1 MLPNPALFLVQPC
14 CPGLCAQ
21 SRAGLPAGESVCPAH
36 HQLQPGAPWREFCHV
51 TSSPRCQSCFPGAPS
66 EQEGTEAELSLCSSQ
81 PEPPELP
88 ELLTGLGTP
97 SSSSSSGDGLAGKRS
112 KMKHSLAKALYD
124 NKAECSDELA
134 FRRGDIVT
142 VLEQH
147 VAGSEGWWRC
157 SLHGHHGLAPANRLQ
172 LLPPSAAHGP
182 AEPPATLSIYQVPS
196 VPKASAASATYE
208 RMEGWVQPHA
218 VYQVPALAAQLLS
231 ERTKRSTQ
239 QHLFTLPRACRASAP
254 NIRGEVYDVPSSQH
268 RSLLPQS
275 GATPPSAR
283 KGSML
288 GRSTESFQAEQKQLY
303 NIPSKPEKAGA
314 GSQDSA
320 AGNLY
325 DVPPKRE
332 LDDSENKSQKKCWG
346 HYNTLPNPRKSE
358 WIYDIPVSPE
368 NSAFKASPPGQPV
381 EKQVLYDI
389 PPARYKAA
397 ATAAEARAGTPQLYD
412 IPPAQRKLTL
422 PAIPLYDV
430 PPSRDALLLPQNSS
444 SELPPRLLAA
454 KADSQS
460 SEENVYDIP
469 KGLPSAGH
477 SKKEMEDNSEG
488 SGDQARGASPQLSM
502 DAKSEND
509 TLCVSST
516 LSSSSTS
523 SAESFPTLSPSPE
536 PVQEI
541 KLELEA
547 AIETLTR
554 LQHGVSSSIA
564 SLMIFVSSKWR
575 LQEHLEKS
583 LEEIHRAVD
592 HIKVS
597 LGEFL
602 AFAQALKGNASN
614 LTDNN
619 LQARIK
625 KQLEILMNS
634 YKILTETREALN
646 SCSWSLEALVLRKPQ
661 NNPDDLDRFVMVA
674 RTIPDDIKRFVS
686 IIIANGKLLF
696 RKNEKEQEKKQPE
709 VSLEC
714 KMAKQIPVP
723 RRVEIESLQRN
734 APQKCSQS
742 QVPVEK
748 PEENCSEDCDYVQLQ
763 VLPCAKKTENASRK
777 TPLPEHCRLCFAALH
792 KAIGVFTASLSSQ
805 QPPEI
810 FISHSKLIIM
820 VGQRLVDSLC
830 QESQE
835 REARS
840 DILQGSSR
848 FCSLLKKLALATKGA
863 ALTFPN
869 AQASRELREHAE
881 ELAKYAQQLRATLD

>member
-1 MLPNPALFLVQPC
+1 TRVC
-14 CPGLCAQ
+14 SCPQ
-21 SRAGLPAGESVCPAH
+21 
-36 HQLQPGAPWREFCHV
+36 
-51 TSSPRCQSCFPGAPS
+51 
-66 EQEGTEAELSLCSSQ
+66 
-81 PEPPELP
+81 
-88 ELLTGLGTP
+88 
-97 SSSSSSGDGLAGKRS
+97 
-112 KMKHSLAKALYD
+112 HSLAKALYD
-124 NKAECSDELA
+124 NKAECPDELA

-142 VLEQH
+142 VLEQR
-147 VAGSEGWWRC
+147 VPGSEGWWRC
-157 SLHGHHGLAPANRLQ
+157 SLHGQHGLAPANRLQ
-172 LLPPSAAHGP
+172 LLPPSA
-182 AEPPATLSIYQVPS
+182 EPPASHGIYQVPS
-196 VPKASAASATYE
+196 VPSVPKATVLSATYE
-208 RMEGWVQPHA
+208 RMEGWVQPQPL
-218 VYQVPALAAQLLS
+218 YQVPALAAQLLS

-239 QHLFTLPRACRASAP
+239 QHLVTLPRACRASAP

-268 RSLLPQS
+268 RGSLLPQQS
-275 GATPPSAR
+275 ATPPSTR

-314 GSQDSA
+314 GSQDSP
-320 AGNLY
+320 AGSLY

-332 LDDSENKSQKKCWG
+332 LDDSDNKSQKCWG

-368 NSAFKASPPGQPV
+368 NSGFKPSPAGQPV

-389 PPARYKAA
+389 PPARYRAA
-397 ATAAEARAGTPQLYD
+397 ATATEGKAGSPELYD

-422 PAIPLYDV
+422 PEIPLYDV
-430 PPSRDALLLPQNSS
+430 PPSRDLLLLPQSSS
-444 SELPPRLLAA
+444 SELPPRPLAA
-454 KADSQS
+454 KAENQI

-477 SKKEMEDNSEG
+477 CKKEMENNSGG
-488 SGDQARGASPQLSM
+488 SGDQAHGASPQLSM
-502 DAKSEND
+502 DAKSESD
-509 TLCVSST
+509 SLCVSSVDST
-516 LSSSSTS
+516 LSSSSSS
-523 SAESFPTLSPSPE
+523 SAESFSALSPSPE

-646 SCSWSLEALVLRKPQ
+646 SCNWSLEALVLRKPQ

-674 RTIPDDIKRFVS
+674 RTIPEDIKRFVS

-696 RKNEKEQEKKQPE
+696 RKNEKEQEKKQPK
-709 VSLEC
+709 VNPEC

-723 RRVEIESLQRN
+723 RRVEMESLQRN
-734 APQKCSQS
+734 APEKSS
-742 QVPVEK
+742 PSRVPVQK

-763 VLPCAKKTENASRK
+763 VLPCAKKTENLRK
-777 TPLPEHCRLCFAALH
+777 IPLPEHCRLCFAALH
-792 KAIGVFTASLSSQ
+792 KAIGVFTASLGSQ

-820 VGQRLVDSLC
+820 VGQRLVDALC
-830 QESQE
+830 QETQE
-835 REARS
+835 RRS
-840 DILQGSSR
+840 DILQSSSR
-848 FCSLLKKLALATKGA
+848 FCSLLKSLALATKSA
-863 ALTFPN
+863 ALKFPD
-869 AQASRELREHAE
+869 AEASRELREQAE
-881 ELAKYAQQLRATLD
+881 ELAKYTQQFRAMMD

>member
-1 MLPNPALFLVQPC
+1 MTAMDAKPRSSTT
-14 CPGLCAQ
+14 AQ
-21 SRAGLPAGESVCPAH
+21 
-36 HQLQPGAPWREFCHV
+36 
-51 TSSPRCQSCFPGAPS
+51 
-66 EQEGTEAELSLCSSQ
+66 
-81 PEPPELP
+81 
-88 ELLTGLGTP
+88 
-97 SSSSSSGDGLAGKRS
+97 
-112 KMKHSLAKALYD
+112 HSLAKALYD

-134 FRRGDIVT
+134 FRRGDILT
-142 VLEQH
+142 VLERH
-147 VAGSEGWWRC
+147 VLGSEGWWRC
-157 SLHGHHGLAPANRLQ
+157 SLHGRHGLAPANRLQ
-172 LLPPSAAHGP
+172 LLPATP
-182 AEPPATLSIYQVPS
+182 AQSDQPTEPPAGHNIYQVPS
-196 VPKASAASATYE
+196 VPKATVLSATYE
-208 RMEGWVQPHA
+208 KMEGWVQAPARGSAAAAQA

-231 ERTKRSTQ
+231 ERTKRSVH

-254 NIRGEVYDVPSSQH
+254 NIRGEVYDVPSAQ
-268 RSLLPQS
+268 RRGSLLTQS
-275 GATPPSAR
+275 GAAPPSTQ

-288 GRSTESFQAEQKQLY
+288 GRSTESFQEEQKQLY
-303 NIPSKPEKAGA
+303 NIPSNPEKAGA
-314 GSQDSA
+314 GSQKDSA

-332 LDDSENKSQKKCWG
+332 LNDSENKSQKKCRG

-368 NSAFKASPPGQPV
+368 NSGFKANPPGQSV

-389 PPARYKAA
+389 PPARYKAP
-397 ATAAEARAGTPQLYD
+397 ATTTEAKAGNPQLYD
-412 IPPAQRKLTL
+412 IPPSQRKLTL
-422 PAIPLYDV
+422 PEIPLYDV
-430 PPSRDALLLPQNSS
+430 PSSRDALLLPHNGSCEVPLS
-444 SELPPRLLAA
+444 LLAP
-454 KADSQS
+454 KAENQISG
-460 SEENVYDIP
+460 ENVYDIP

-477 SKKEMEDNSEG
+477 PKKEMENNSNG
-488 SGDQARGASPQLSM
+488 SGDQAHASPQLSG
-502 DAKSEND
+502 DTKSEND
-509 TLCVSST
+509 SFCVSSVDSRSST
-516 LSSSSTS
+516 LSSSSSS
-523 SAESFPTLSPSPE
+523 SAELFSTLSPLPE

-646 SCSWSLEALVLRKPQ
+646 NCSWSLEALVLRKPQ

-696 RKNEKEQEKKQPE
+696 RKSEKEQETKQPK
-709 VSLEC
+709 VNPEC

-734 APQKCSQS
+734 APDKTIQS
-742 QVPVEK
+742 QVPLEK
-748 PEENCSEDCDYVQLQ
+748 PEENCTEDCDYVQLQ
-763 VLPCAKKTENASRK
+763 AQKVISGKEVATKSTESNLKVLPCAKKTLNPSRQDLGRK
-777 TPLPEHCRLCFAALH
+777 IPLPEHCRLCFAALH
-792 KAIGVFTASLSSQ
+792 KALGVFTSSLRNQ

-820 VGQRLVDSLC
+820 VGQKLVDSLC
-830 QESQE
+830 QETQE
-835 REARS
+835 RDARS
-840 DILQGSSR
+840 DVLHSSSR
-848 FCSLLKKLALATKGA
+848 FCSLLKNLALATKTA
-863 ALTFPN
+863 ALKYPN
-869 AQASRELREHAE
+869 AEATRELWEQAE
-881 ELAKYAQQLRATLD
+881 ELAKYIQQFRAMMD

>member
-1 MLPNPALFLVQPC
+1 Q
-14 CPGLCAQ
+14 
-21 SRAGLPAGESVCPAH
+21 
-36 HQLQPGAPWREFCHV
+36 
-51 TSSPRCQSCFPGAPS
+51 
-66 EQEGTEAELSLCSSQ
+66 
-81 PEPPELP
+81 
-88 ELLTGLGTP
+88 
-97 SSSSSSGDGLAGKRS
+97 
-112 KMKHSLAKALYD
+112 HSLAKALYD

-142 VLEQH
+142 VLERR

-157 SLHGHHGLAPANRLQ
+157 SLHGRRGLAPANRLQ
-172 LLPPSAAHGP
+172 LLPPAPAHGD
-182 AEPPATLSIYQVPS
+182 PATESPAGCSIYQVP
-196 VPKASAASATYE
+196 KAAALSGTYE
-208 RMEGWVQPHA
+208 KMEGWVQGPARPAAAPAQA

-231 ERTKRSTQ
+231 ERTKRSTH

-254 NIRGEVYDVPSSQH
+254 NIRGEVYDVPSAQH
-268 RSLLPQS
+268 HSSLLTQS
-275 GATPPSAR
+275 GATPPSTR
-283 KGSML
+283 KGSVL
-288 GRSTESFQAEQKQLY
+288 GSTESFQAEQKQLY
-303 NIPSKPEKAGA
+303 NIPSNPEKAGA
-314 GSQDSA
+314 GSQKDSA

-368 NSAFKASPPGQPV
+368 NSGFKANPPGQPV
-381 EKQVLYDI
+381 ERQVLYDI
-389 PPARYKAA
+389 PPARYKAP
-397 ATAAEARAGTPQLYD
+397 ATTSEARAGNAQLYD
-412 IPPAQRKLTL
+412 IPPSQRKLTL
-422 PAIPLYDV
+422 PEMPLYDV
-430 PPSRDALLLPQNSS
+430 PSSRDVLLLPQNGSWEVPLS
-444 SELPPRLLAA
+444 LLAA
-454 KADSQS
+454 KAENQI

-469 KGLPSAGH
+469 KGLPSTGH
-477 SKKEMEDNSEG
+477 PKKEMENSSDG
-488 SGDQARGASPQLSM
+488 SGERARGASPQLSV
-502 DAKSEND
+502 DAKLEND
-509 TLCVSST
+509 TLCVSSVGSRSST
-516 LSSSSTS
+516 LSSSSIS
-523 SAESFPTLSPSPE
+523 SAESFSTLSPSPE

-696 RKNEKEQEKKQPE
+696 RKAEKEQETKQPK
-709 VSLEC
+709 VNPEC
-714 KMAKQIPVP
+714 KMAQQIPVP
-723 RRVEIESLQRN
+723 GRVEIESLQRN
-734 APQKCSQS
+734 APGKTIQS
-742 QVPVEK
+742 RLPLEK
-748 PEENCSEDCDYVQLQ
+748 PEENSTEDCDYVQLQ
-763 VLPCAKKTENASRK
+763 VLPCAKKTVSPSRQDPGRK
-777 TPLPEHCRLCFAALH
+777 IPLAEPCRLCFAALH
-792 KAIGVFTASLSSQ
+792 KALGVFTASLRSQ

-820 VGQRLVDSLC
+820 VGQKLLDSLC
-830 QESQE
+830 QE
-835 REARS
+835 RNTRS
-840 DILQGSSR
+840 DVLHSSSR
-848 FCSLLKKLALATKGA
+848 FCSLLKSLALATKSA
-863 ALTFPN
+863 ALKYPDAEAT
-869 AQASRELREHAE
+869 RELWEQTE
-881 ELAKYAQQLRATLD
+881 ELAKYTQQFRAMMD

>member
-1 MLPNPALFLVQPC
+1 CRCPPC
-14 CPGLCAQ
+14 PQ
-21 SRAGLPAGESVCPAH
+21 
-36 HQLQPGAPWREFCHV
+36 
-51 TSSPRCQSCFPGAPS
+51 
-66 EQEGTEAELSLCSSQ
+66 
-81 PEPPELP
+81 
-88 ELLTGLGTP
+88 
-97 SSSSSSGDGLAGKRS
+97 
-112 KMKHSLAKALYD
+112 HSLAKALYD

-134 FRRGDIVT
+134 FRRGDILT
-142 VLEQH
+142 VLERH
-147 VAGSEGWWRC
+147 VPGSEGWWRC
-157 SLHGHHGLAPANRLQ
+157 SLHGRHGLAPANRLQ
-172 LLPPSAAHGP
+172 LLPAGPAHADRP
-182 AEPPATLSIYQVPS
+182 AEPPAAQNIYQVPS
-196 VPKASAASATYE
+196 VPKATALSATYE
-208 RMEGWVQPHA
+208 KMEGWVQAPARGSAAPAQA

-231 ERTKRSTQ
+231 ERTKRSTH

-254 NIRGEVYDVPSSQH
+254 NIRGEVYDVPSTQ
-268 RSLLPQS
+268 RRGSLLTQQS
-275 GATPPSAR
+275 GATPPSTR

-303 NIPSKPEKAGA
+303 NIPTNPEKAGA
-314 GSQDSA
+314 GSQQDSP

-332 LDDSENKSQKKCWG
+332 LDDSENKSQRKCWG
-346 HYNTLPNPRKSE
+346 QYNTLPNPRKSE

-368 NSAFKASPPGQPV
+368 NSGFKANPRGQCV

-389 PPARYKAA
+389 PPARYKAP
-397 ATAAEARAGTPQLYD
+397 ATATGGKAVNPQLYD
-412 IPPAQRKLTL
+412 IPPTQRKLTL
-422 PAIPLYDV
+422 PEIALYNV
-430 PPSRDALLLPQNSS
+430 PSPRDALLLPQNGS
-444 SELPPRLLAA
+444 SEVPLSLLAP
-454 KADSQS
+454 KAENQI

-477 SKKEMEDNSEG
+477 SKKEMENNGDG
-488 SGDQARGASPQLSM
+488 SGDRAHGASPQLSVH
-502 DAKSEND
+502 AKLEND
-509 TLCVSST
+509 SLCVSSVDSRSST
-516 LSSSSTS
+516 LSSSSSS
-523 SAESFPTLSPSPE
+523 SAESFSTLSPPLE
-536 PVQEI
+536 PIPEI

-614 LTDNN
+614 LTDSN

-646 SCSWSLEALVLRKPQ
+646 NCSWSLEALVLWKPQ

-696 RKNEKEQEKKQPE
+696 RKNEKEQETKQPKVNPE
-709 VSLEC
+709 W

-723 RRVEIESLQRN
+723 RTAEVESLQRN
-734 APQKCSQS
+734 APDKTIQS
-742 QVPVEK
+742 RVPSEK
-748 PEENCSEDCDYVQLQ
+748 QEENSTEDCDYVQLQ
-763 VLPCAKKTENASRK
+763 VLLGAKKTVEPSRQDPARK

-792 KAIGVFTASLSSQ
+792 KAIGVFTASLRNQ

-820 VGQRLVDSLC
+820 VGQKLVDSLC
-830 QESQE
+830 QETQE

-840 DILQGSSR
+840 DVLHSSSR
-848 FCSLLKKLALATKGA
+848 FCSLLKNLALATKTA
-863 ALTFPN
+863 ALKYPN
-869 AQASRELREHAE
+869 AEAARELREQTE
-881 ELAKYAQQLRATLD
+881 ELAKYIQQFRAMMD

>member
-1 MLPNPALFLVQPC
+1 LQVTLCVC
-14 CPGLCAQ
+14 SCPQHC
-21 SRAGLPAGESVCPAH
+21 
-36 HQLQPGAPWREFCHV
+36 
-51 TSSPRCQSCFPGAPS
+51 
-66 EQEGTEAELSLCSSQ
+66 
-81 PEPPELP
+81 
-88 ELLTGLGTP
+88 
-97 SSSSSSGDGLAGKRS
+97 
-112 KMKHSLAKALYD
+112 LAKALYD

-147 VAGSEGWWRC
+147 VAGSRGWWHC

-172 LLPPSAAHGP
+172 LLPPCPEPPAAHG
-182 AEPPATLSIYQVPS
+182 IYQVPTVPS
-196 VPKASAASATYE
+196 VPT
-208 RMEGWVQPHA
+208 
-218 VYQVPALAAQLLS
+218 
-231 ERTKRSTQ
+231 
-239 QHLFTLPRACRASAP
+239 
-254 NIRGEVYDVPSSQH
+254 
-268 RSLLPQS
+268 
-275 GATPPSAR
+275 
-283 KGSML
+283 
-288 GRSTESFQAEQKQLY
+288 
-303 NIPSKPEKAGA
+303 
-314 GSQDSA
+314 
-320 AGNLY
+320 LY

-332 LDDSENKSQKKCWG
+332 KFWG

-368 NSAFKASPPGQPV
+368 NSGFKPSPPGQPG
-381 EKQVLYDI
+381 EKRVLYDI
-389 PPARYKAA
+389 PPARYKAP
-397 ATAAEARAGTPQLYD
+397 AEAKAGNPQLYD
-412 IPPAQRKLTL
+412 IPPPAQRKLTL
-422 PAIPLYDV
+422 PEIPLYDV
-430 PPSRDALLLPQNSS
+430 PPSRDALLLPHTGS

-454 KADSQS
+454 KADGQISQ
-460 SEENVYDIP
+460 ENVYDIP
-469 KGLPSAGH
+469 KGLPSAG
-477 SKKEMEDNSEG
+477 
-488 SGDQARGASPQLSM
+488 
-502 DAKSEND
+502 
-509 TLCVSST
+509 LCVSSVDSRSST
-516 LSSSSTS
+516 LSSSSSS
-523 SAESFPTLSPSPE
+523 SAESFSRLSPSPE

-554 LQHGVSSSIA
+554 LQHGVSSSVA

-614 LTDNN
+614 LTDSN

-646 SCSWSLEALVLRKPQ
+646 SCSWALEALVLKKPQ
-661 NNPDDLDRFVMVA
+661 SNPDDLDRFVMVA

-696 RKNEKEQEKKQPE
+696 RRNEKEQAKKQPK
-709 VSLEC
+709 VNPEC

-734 APQKCSQS
+734 APEKPSQS
-742 QVPVEK
+742 QVPVQK

-763 VLPCAKKTENASRK
+763 VSDTGVPSLNSSPSADVGLFTSSTILLCSATFSFN
-777 TPLPEHCRLCFAALH
+777 TLLLFFLFLLCFAALH
-792 KAIGVFTASLSSQ
+792 KALGVFSASLSSQ

-830 QESQE
+830 QESQD

-840 DILQGSSR
+840 DILHSSSR
-848 FCSLLKKLALATKGA
+848 FCSLLKNLALATKSA
-863 ALTFPN
+863 ALKFPN
-869 AQASRELREHAE
+869 AEASRELREQAE
-881 ELAKYAQQLRATLD
+881 QLAQYTQQFRAMMD